1 MIATYNVVKIL
12 DAFKRVESGG
22 RYVYKGINGKN
33 KKAAIDSL
41 GQYRKIA
48 DDALAGIIYAFSAK
62 DVPITTAILQDSTFY
77 GESIEE
83 WAVFCNKVK
92 TEVTTKVKDEENA
105 KRKASKTDEP
115 TVVEPRKDASKDQ
128 TKKAAPKSEY
138 EVEIDGN
145 SYTYTMGEIV
155 DLLKNPETKFSVIF
169 SICNKYKNG
178 EDGDFNKAC
187 ENTDYRN
194 NYYKVSDIID
204 AYYSCMFETQL
215 DSGAFLTSL
224 NVLSNGYD
232 PENKEKSLWEYE
244 QMVAI
249 QAISYSITLE
259 DGRYIEYSEEDI
271 EYSEEDIVTLDDM
284 LDFISN
290 EMDPASE
297 WENKSLSSL
306 KTKAADFVR
315 NKL

>member
-12 DAFKRVESGG
+12 DAFKRVESEG

-33 KKAAIDSL
+33 KKAALNSL
-41 GQYRKIA
+41 DQYRKIE

-62 DVPITTAILQDSTFY
+62 DVPITTDILQDSTFY

-105 KRKASKTDEP
+105 KRKASKTDESK
-115 TVVEPRKDASKDQ
+115 VVEPRKDASKDQ
-128 TKKAAPKSEY
+128 TKKTAPESEY
-138 EVEIDGN
+138 TVGEE
-145 SYTYTMGEIV
+145 SYTMDKIV
-155 DLLKNPETKFSVIF
+155 ELLKDPDTTFSVIF

-187 ENTDYRN
+187 ENTDYIN
-194 NYYKVSDIID
+194 SYKVSNIIE
-204 AYYSCMFETQL
+204 AYYSCMFETNL

-224 NVLSNGYD
+224 NKLSKGYD
-232 PENKEKSLWEYE
+232 TKKQDESLWEYE

-259 DGRYIEYSEEDI
+259 DGRYI

-315 NKL
+315 NKLKSKTKKD